1 MYRKVCLFAVA
12 LPFVMGCAAFA
23 SAATHVTPQQT
34 SLIEATCAKI
44 MGLRQGEY
52 TYNACR
58 DSLASSVAMRDQ
70 GVQTERDREDCRG
83 QGLADGSAA
92 LSMCILDKQNTT
104 RANLTVASAQ
114 TVAATLSYPQNDPD
128 AGKSYYNVTPSSHWR
143 REQYSCAQLGF
154 VPSSPVFTH
163 CVASL
168 DADLQSDLP

>member
-1 MYRKVCLFAVA
+1 MYRKISLFAVA

-23 SAATHVTPQQT
+23 DPAVPATPQQA

-58 DSLASSVAMRDQ
+58 DSLVTSVALRDQ
-70 GVQTERDREDCRG
+70 GVQSERYREDCRA
-83 QGLADGSAA
+83 QGLAEGSAA
-92 LSMCILDKQNTT
+92 LSMCILDRQNT
-104 RANLTVASAQ
+104 APAHLTMASVQ
-114 TVAATLSYPQNDPD
+114 TAAATLSYPQNDPD
-128 AGKSYYNVTPSSHWR
+128 AGKSYYNVTPSAHWR

-154 VPSSPVFTH
+154 IPGSPAFTH

-168 DADLQSDLP
+168 DADLQS